1 LDQPL
6 IRPILIGI
14 GASHSGS
21 GKTFLA
27 SRILKYFS
35 LNPAPNP
42 LIPVLKWGAIKY
54 TKTASPSE
62 LITDKRI
69 LMEKGKDTW
78 QMLTSGASEV
88 VWVRSDRQ
96 GLATVLPDAM
106 KRLSHLDVI
115 IVEGNSAIE
124 FLNPDIVIFIFGK
137 GKKDW
142 KPDMLK
148 IAVRAD
154 IVLYDAKVQL
164 PADVK
169 PKMLFPRHLSENS
182 LMGFFEAL
190 IRMVHERRAEARDAE
205 EGA

>member
-1 LDQPL
+1 MK
-6 IRPILIGI
+6 RPILIGI

-21 GKTFLA
+21 GKTTLA

-35 LNPAPNP
+35 PTPNP
-42 LIPVLKWGAIKY
+42 QSLIPLTWGAIKN
-54 TKTASPSE
+54 TKTASAPE

-69 LMEKGKDTW
+69 LMKKGKDTW
-78 QMLTSGASEV
+78 RMLTSGASAV

-142 KPDMLK
+142 KPDMLR

-154 IVLYDAKVQL
+154 FVLYDAKVQL

-169 PKMLFPRHLSENS
+169 PKMLFPRHLSDNTF
-182 LMGFFEAL
+182 MGFFEAL

-205 EGA
+205 EGV